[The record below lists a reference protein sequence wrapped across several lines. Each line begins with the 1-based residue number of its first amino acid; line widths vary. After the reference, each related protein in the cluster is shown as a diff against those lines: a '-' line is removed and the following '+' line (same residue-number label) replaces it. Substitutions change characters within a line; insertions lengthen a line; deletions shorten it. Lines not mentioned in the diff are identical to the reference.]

1 MGVGSDHFGGKQ
13 AECLRF
19 KYYISMKHETK
30 NLSQSKIEITF
41 ELEPAEWQEF
51 IDGAV
56 KELSAD
62 LKVAGFRPGHMP
74 KGVVEREIG
83 LAKILARA
91 ADLAARKSYIE
102 TVMDNKIEAVGAP
115 KITILKVAEGNP
127 FIFKAEV
134 DVLPAVELP
143 DYKKIAQSRKPKKK
157 EEIVVDDKEIEK
169 SLNWL
174 AQSRTKH
181 ITVQRGAEK
190 NDRVEIDFEAKID
203 GVKIDG
209 GESQNHPLI
218 LGQGRF
224 IKGFEDNLVGM
235 KEGEEKEFSLVFPA
249 DYHEKNL
256 AGKPADFSV
265 KMKIVQQQEVPEIND
280 QFAQQLGDFHCLE
293 DLRQSVKDGLLREK
307 AEKEKHDWRE
317 KALNEI
323 AERAKMELPEN
334 LISQEEKA
342 IIAELKGNVEQFGL
356 KWDKYLE
363 ELKKNEAELK
373 KELRGQAEKRV
384 RAFLVL
390 REVAKNENIE
400 VSEQEAEQEMNN
412 FLRRYPDAER
422 SKNEVDIEHL
432 KEYTYGVIRN
442 EKVFQLLENL

>member
-1 MGVGSDHFGGKQ
+1 
-13 AECLRF
+13 
-19 KYYISMKHETK
+19 MKHETK
-30 NLSQSKIEITF
+30 NLPQSKIEITI
-41 ELEPAEWQEF
+41 ELDPSEWQEF
-51 IDGAV
+51 IDEAV
-56 KELSAD
+56 KELSAE

-74 KGVVEREIG
+74 KDVVEREVG

-91 ADLAARKSYIE
+91 ADLAARKSYVR
-102 TVMDNKIEAVGAP
+102 TVMDNKIEALGAP
-115 KITILKVAEGNP
+115 KITVLKIAEGNP

-134 DVLPAVELP
+134 DVLPAIELP

-157 EEIVVDDKEIEK
+157 EEIIVDDKEIEK

-174 AQSRTKH
+174 AQSRAKH
-181 ITVQRGAEK
+181 VTVQRGAEK
-190 NDRVEIDFEAKID
+190 NDRVEIDFEAKAD
-203 GVKIDG
+203 GTKIDG

-249 DYHEKNL
+249 DYYEKKL
-256 AGKPADFSV
+256 ANKPADFKV
-265 KMKIVQQQEVPEIND
+265 KMKMVQEQELPEIND
-280 QFAQQLGDFHCLE
+280 QFAQGLGDFHCLE
-293 DLRQSVKDGLLREK
+293 DLRKNVTEGLLHEK
-307 AEKEKHDWRE
+307 AKKEKHDWRE

-334 LISQEEKA
+334 LVSQEEEA
-342 IIAELKGNVEQFGL
+342 IIAELKANVEQFGL

-390 REVAKNENIE
+390 REMAKKENIE
-400 VSEQEAEQEMNN
+400 VSEQEAEQEINN

-422 SKNEVDIEHL
+422 AKNEVDTEQL
-432 KEYTYGVIRN
+432 KEYTYGVIKN
-442 EKVFQLLENL
+442 EKVFKFLESLIDR

>member
-1 MGVGSDHFGGKQ
+1 
-13 AECLRF
+13 
-19 KYYISMKHETK
+19 MKTETK
-30 NLSQSKIEITF
+30 NLPQSKIEITF
-41 ELEPAEWQEF
+41 ELESPEWQEF
-51 IDGAV
+51 INEAV

-74 KGVVEREIG
+74 KEVVEREVG

-91 ADLAARKSYIE
+91 ADLAARKSYIR
-102 TVMDNKIEAVGAP
+102 TIMDDKIEAVGAP
-115 KITILKVAEGNP
+115 KITILKIAEGNP

-134 DVLPAVELP
+134 DILPIIELP

-157 EEIVVDDKEIEK
+157 EEIIVDDKEIEK
-169 SLNWL
+169 ALNWL
-174 AQSRTKH
+174 AQSRAKH

-190 NDRVEIDFEAKID
+190 NDRVEIDFEVKVD

-209 GESQNHPLI
+209 GESRNHPLI

-235 KEGEEKEFSLVFPA
+235 KEGEEREFSLILPA

-256 AGKPADFSV
+256 ANKLADFKV
-265 KMKIVQQQEVPEIND
+265 KMKLVQKQELPEIND

-293 DLRQSVKDGLLREK
+293 DLRQSVKEGIFREK

-323 AERAKMELPEN
+323 AEQAKMELPEN
-334 LISQEEKA
+334 LISREEEA
-342 IIAELKGNVEQFGL
+342 VVAELKTNIEQFGL

-363 ELKKNEAELK
+363 ELKKNEADLK

-390 REVAKNENIE
+390 REIAKKENID
-400 VSEQEAEQEMNN
+400 VSEQEAEQEINN
-412 FLRRYPDAER
+412 FLRRYSEIEQV
-422 SKNEVDIEHL
+422 KNEVDIEQL

-442 EKVFQLLENL
+442 EKVFKFLENL

>member
-1 MGVGSDHFGGKQ
+1 
-13 AECLRF
+13 
-19 KYYISMKHETK
+19 MKTETK
-30 NLSQSKIEITF
+30 NLPQSKIEITI
-41 ELEPAEWQEF
+41 ELEPSEWQEF
-51 IDGAV
+51 IDEAV
-56 KELSAD
+56 KELSVD

-74 KGVVEREIG
+74 KDVVEREVG
-83 LAKILARA
+83 MAKILARA
-91 ADLAARKSYIE
+91 AELAARKSYIR
-102 TVMDNKIEAVGAP
+102 TVMDNKIEALGAP

-134 DVLPAVELP
+134 DVLPAIELP

-157 EEIVVDDKEIEK
+157 EEIIVDEKEIEK

-174 AQSRTKH
+174 AQSRAKH

-190 NDRVEIDFEAKID
+190 NDRVEIDFEVKID
-203 GVKIDG
+203 GEKIDG
-209 GESQNHPLI
+209 GESKNHPLI
-218 LGQGRF
+218 LGQSRF

-235 KEGEEKEFSLVFPA
+235 KEGEEKEFGLVFPA

-256 AGKPADFSV
+256 ANKPADFKV
-265 KMKIVQQQEVPEIND
+265 KMKLVQEQELPEIND
-280 QFAQQLGDFHCLE
+280 QFAQQMGDFNCLE
-293 DLRQSVKDGLLREK
+293 NLRQSVKEGLLYEK

-317 KALNEI
+317 KVLNEI

-334 LISQEEKA
+334 LISQEEEA
-342 IIAELKGNVEQFGL
+342 IIAELKANVEQFGL

-363 ELKKNEAELK
+363 ELKKNEADLK
-373 KELRGQAEKRV
+373 KELKGQAEKRV

-390 REVAKNENIE
+390 REIAKKEDVD
-400 VSEQEAEQEMNN
+400 VSEQEAEKETNN

-422 SKNEVDIEHL
+422 ASKVDIEQL

-442 EKVFQLLENL
+442 EKVFQFLEKLISH